1 MNNLSKKLN
10 ELIKIKDEFLRDI
23 IISKSP
29 LSLYEPIN
37 YLLGLQGKNTRS
49 ILSMLSYGLFHN
61 NYNGIKNLILS
72 IESLHNFSLI
82 HDDVMDNASKRR
94 GFKTIN
100 SKWSNNQAILSGD
113 ALLLHSYNYLIKGN
127 YSNEI
132 IDFFTK
138 TSIEIC
144 EVQQLDIDMQKQLE
158 MSIDDYYKMINLK
171 TGVLIKFSLAAPCLL
186 SNSGRDN
193 FEAMA
198 NLGENIGLLFQIQDD
213 FLDFY
218 GEEKLTGKLLG
229 GDVFEN
235 KKTFLY
241 LKALENCANKQKK
254 NLIKIYH
261 SNDNSKYQKVK
272 EIFDYLSLRDLAE
285 REMTELSHKIL
296 SLINNLNVDFDR
308 KSIFSEY
315 IKKLINRKN

>member
-1 MNNLSKKLN
+1 MNNPPKKLD

-23 IISKSP
+23 IINRNP
-29 LSLYEPIN
+29 VSLYEPIN
-37 YLLGLQGKNTRS
+37 YLLKLQGKNTRS

-61 NYNGIKNLILS
+61 NYKGIKNLILA

-113 ALLLHSYNYLIKGN
+113 VLLLHSYNYLVKGN

-144 EVQQLDIDMQKQLE
+144 EGQQLDIDMQNQLQ
-158 MSIDDYYKMINLK
+158 MSIDDYYNMINLK

-186 SNSGRDN
+186 SSSGRVN
-193 FEAMA
+193 FDAMS

-218 GEEKLTGKLLG
+218 GDEKLIGKLLG

-241 LKALENCANKQKK
+241 LKALKSCDNKQKK
-254 NLIKIYH
+254 NLINIYH
-261 SNDNSKYQKVK
+261 SNDNNKYLKVK
-272 EIFDYLSLRDLAE
+272 DIFDELKIRDKTE
-285 REMTELSHKIL
+285 DKMIELSDKIF
-296 SLINNLNVDFDR
+296 SLINNLNIDSDK
-308 KSIFSEY
+308 KSLFLEY
-315 IKKLINRKN
+315 IKKLINRKS

>member
-1 MNNLSKKLN
+1 MNNFSKKLD

-23 IISKSP
+23 IINRAP
-29 LSLYEPIN
+29 VSLYEPIN
-37 YLLGLQGKNTRS
+37 YLLKLQGKNTRS
-49 ILSMLSYGLFHN
+49 ILSMLSYGFFHK
-61 NYNGIKNLILS
+61 NYKGIKNLILS

-113 ALLLHSYNYLIKGN
+113 VLLLHSYNYLVKGN
-127 YSNEI
+127 YNNDI

-144 EVQQLDIDMQKQLE
+144 EGQQLDIDMQNQLQ

-186 SNSGRDN
+186 SYSGRDN
-193 FEAMA
+193 FDAMS

-218 GEEKLTGKLLG
+218 GDENLTGKLLG

-241 LKALENCANKQKK
+241 VKALESCDDKQKK
-254 NLIKIYH
+254 NLINIYH
-261 SNDNSKYQKVK
+261 SNDNNKYLKVK
-272 EIFDYLSLRDLAE
+272 KIFNELKIRDKTE
-285 REMTELSHKIL
+285 RKMTELSDKIFN
-296 SLINNLNVDFDR
+296 LINNLNIDFD
-308 KSIFSEY
+308 KKKLLLEY
-315 IKKLINRKN
+315 IRKLINRKS